1 MGLKIFVDF
10 DGTITRQDVGDSLF
24 FRFGG
29 EKCRELVNKCLGGEV
44 SAVECFRGETEAM
57 GRFNV
62 ADLDAFIDEQEIDET
77 FRTFVGYCGAKGF
90 PLMVLSDGFDYYIRR
105 ILRRHELPDVPFLS
119 NVFSLVDRGEN
130 GTARAR
136 VSFPQHNEE
145 CTCCAS
151 CKRNMMLTTCAESDV
166 ICYIGEGYSDRCP
179 VRYAD
184 IVFAK
189 DALQFHCQ
197 RENISYYPYRSFDDI
212 LGRLRELTARPHL
225 RHRRRA
231 ELNRRKAFSEE
242 A

>member
-1 MGLKIFVDF
+1 MS
-10 DGTITRQDVGDSLF
+10 T
-24 FRFGG
+24 
-29 EKCRELVNKCLGGEV
+29 
-44 SAVECFRGETEAM
+44 VECFRGEAEAM

-62 ADLDAFIDEQEIDET
+62 ADVDAFIDEQEIDET
-77 FRTFVGYCGAKGF
+77 FRAFVGYCGANGF

-119 NVFSLVDRGEN
+119 NVLSLVDRKEN

-166 ICYIGEGYSDRCP
+166 ICYIGEGSSDRCP

-189 DALQFHCQ
+189 DALQVHCQ

-212 LGRLRELTARPHL
+212 LRRLRELTARPHL

-231 ELNRRKAFSEE
+231 ELNRRRAFSEE